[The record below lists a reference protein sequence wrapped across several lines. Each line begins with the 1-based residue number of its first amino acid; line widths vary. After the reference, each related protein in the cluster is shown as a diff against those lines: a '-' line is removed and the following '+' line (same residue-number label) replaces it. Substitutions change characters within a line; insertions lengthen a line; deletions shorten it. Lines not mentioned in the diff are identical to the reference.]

1 MHIIVQ
7 MLKDMPRCL
16 LLVLRNINIV
26 RSINKE
32 LGVPINR
39 FNYMARY
46 GMRGLE
52 VGHEVCCIY
61 IPCTC
66 ICRSFVVCVSFL
78 IPHGLLTLSVFCV
91 SFVFAF

>member
-1 MHIIVQ
+1 MNVIVS

-46 GMRGLE
+46 SLRGLE
-52 VGHEVCCIY
+52 QGHAVCHVY
-61 IPCTC
+61 
-66 ICRSFVVCVSFL
+66 
-78 IPHGLLTLSVFCV
+78 
-91 SFVFAF
+91 